1 MRTAEAIELNED
13 ERAYVQTWVHR
24 GHAAARIQTRARI
37 VLKLAEGW
45 RDVEIARALE
55 VGVGTV
61 SNTRQRFLAG
71 GLEAVL
77 HDKTQERRRQ
87 ALSGAQLAHLIAIAC
102 SPAPQGHDQWTLRL
116 LAGQAVELGF
126 VPSISPETIRQA
138 LKKTSSSPGSMS
150 TGACR
155 PSGRR
160 SSPRWK
166 RSSTSTR
173 SRPIP
178 GTRSSVSTRS
188 R

>member
-1 MRTAEAIELNED
+1 MRTAEPIMLTED
-13 ERAYVQTWVHR
+13 ERATVQTWVHR

-37 VLKLAEGW
+37 LLKLAEGW

-61 SNTRQRFLAG
+61 YNTRQRFLAG

-77 HDKTQERRRQ
+77 HDQRQERRRQ
-87 ALSGAQLAHLIAIAC
+87 ALAGEQLAHLIAIAC
-102 SPAPQGHDQWTLRL
+102 SAAPAGHDHWTLRL
-116 LAGQAVELGF
+116 LAGKAVELGF

-150 TGACR
+150 NGICLVW
-155 PSGRR
+155 GRR
-160 SSPRWK
+160 LSRRWR
-166 RSSTSTR
+166 RSSTSMP
-173 SRPIP
+173 SRRTPC
-178 GTRSSVSTRS
+178 S